1 MIVSELIEWLK
12 DKPQDA
18 TVEVIIH
25 SSGHTYYDQ
34 GGNIEWDEFKG
45 EEATKDNN
53 YTCDHDLYVLNGKK
67 IIRLGDSGR

>member
-12 DKPQDA
+12 SQPHDA

-34 GGNIEWDEFKG
+34 GGNIEWDEFKA
-45 EEATKDNN
+45 EAATHENN
-53 YTCDHDLYVLNGKK
+53 YTHDYEVYDFRGKK